1 MCITN
6 GMKVKMD
13 LLGVLNSLLSVG
25 VRILLPSCLSQ
36 LHTSHLL
43 PQQVHFCLYV
53 LQGCQSCLQELR
65 LLCLGCTT
73 GSTKKNA
80 KTATCCANRC
90 LMIGDLT
97 CLAVNHWLPSERWMA
112 FSIWHAGSR
121 KLTPQAVCQKLTAI
135 AAIVEYPISQ
145 CLYLSN
151 YLSIHR
157 PISLIC
163 YLIHVSIYQW
173 QMKVGCSTSLAAGQL
188 LQKAM
193 LSACTV

>member
-1 MCITN
+1 M
-6 GMKVKMD
+6 
-13 LLGVLNSLLSVG
+13 
-25 VRILLPSCLSQ
+25 SCKAAKAACKSCVCCALTAQ
-36 LHTSHLL
+36 LV
-43 PQQVHFCLYV
+43 PP
-53 LQGCQSCLQELR
+53 
-65 LLCLGCTT
+65 
-73 GSTKKNA
+73 KKNA

-121 KLTPQAVCQKLTAI
+121 KLTPQAVCQKLTAL

-193 LSACTV
+193 LSACTVWAGFGPCLWQWLTVLWHRAFQLGRSHE